1 MSYISFVTKS
11 SVEYEYYTGNLITN
25 QVGTLTV
32 DTKIDIEKCD
42 SRAVVQKD
50 VSFMSFVEY

>member
-1 MSYISFVTKS
+1 MTKS